1 MGFRILHNKEPH
13 FLAIISINKQFL
25 QLVQGKIVMYNNSR
39 ACCFGSSLQRKV
51 CAIRARGGIPPTIIY
66 NIIKERLYMKVF
78 MDKDFLL
85 ETPTA
90 QHLYHDYS
98 AKLPIV
104 DYHCHIPPQEIYEDR
119 RFENIAQVWLG
130 GHQVLADG
138 SDYYFGDHYKWRVM
152 RSNGVPEEYI
162 TGDKPDRER
171 FQKFAESL
179 EMAIGNPMYT
189 WCHLELKKYFGYE
202 GVLNGET
209 AEEVWNLCNDKLQH
223 DPKLT
228 VRGLIEQSN
237 VAMVGTTD
245 DPIDSLEW
253 HKKIKEDPT
262 IKVVVAPSF
271 RPDKALNIRKEGFA
285 DYIHKLE
292 KVVGRKFACANCVVS
307 ALEERLKFFV
317 EMGCRASDHGLDYI
331 PFAETNAEKATAA
344 FKKAMAGETLTKEEG
359 DEYTTYLLLK
369 LGALYKKHNV
379 VMQMHYSCLRNVN
392 DKMYR
397 KLGPDTGFDMI
408 AVTDCS
414 ATISS
419 LLSALT
425 KEDACPKVILYS
437 LNPADFDML
446 GTILGAFQDDEI
458 PGKIQLGSAWWF
470 CDTDDGMYQQMKT
483 LARLGLLGNFI
494 GMLTDSRSFLS
505 YTRHELFRRLMCNLI
520 GGWVE
525 NGQYPNDDKALKQIV
540 EGISYYNAKRYFNL

>member
-1 MGFRILHNKEPH
+1 
-13 FLAIISINKQFL
+13 
-25 QLVQGKIVMYNNSR
+25 
-39 ACCFGSSLQRKV
+39 
-51 CAIRARGGIPPTIIY
+51 
-66 NIIKERLYMKVF
+66 MKAF
-78 MDKDFLL
+78 MDKEFMLQS
-85 ETPTA
+85 PTA
-90 QHLYHDYS
+90 QHLYHDY
-98 AKLPIV
+98 AADMPIC
-104 DYHCHIPPQEIYEDR
+104 DYHCHIPPREIYENR

-130 GHQVLADG
+130 GRNPDG
-138 SDYYFGDHYKWRVM
+138 SYFGDHYKWRVM

-171 FQKFAESL
+171 FQKFAEAL
-179 EMAIGNPMYT
+179 PMAIGNPMYHWT
-189 WCHLELKKYFGYE
+189 NLELHVFFGYD
-202 GVLNGET
+202 GVLNGDT

-237 VAMVGTTD
+237 VAFIGTTD
-245 DPIDSLEW
+245 DPIDDLYW

-262 IKVVVAPSF
+262 IKFTVAPSF
-271 RPDKALNIRKEGFA
+271 RPDKAININKPGFA
-285 DYIHKLE
+285 EYMGKLAA
-292 KVVGRKFACANCVVS
+292 VVGKEKLACIDCVTDALTKRIEFFA
-307 ALEERLKFFV
+307 

-483 LARLGLLGNFI
+483 LARLGLLGNFV

-505 YTRHELFRRLMCNLI
+505 YTRHDYFRRILCNLI
-520 GGWVE
+520 GQWVE
-525 NGQYPNDDKALKQIV
+525 DGEYPNDEKALEKIV
-540 EGISYYNAKRYFNL
+540 KGICFDNAKRYFNL

>member
-1 MGFRILHNKEPH
+1 
-13 FLAIISINKQFL
+13 
-25 QLVQGKIVMYNNSR
+25 
-39 ACCFGSSLQRKV
+39 
-51 CAIRARGGIPPTIIY
+51 
-66 NIIKERLYMKVF
+66 MKAF
-78 MDKDFLL
+78 MDKEFMLQS
-85 ETPTA
+85 PTA
-90 QHLYHDYS
+90 QHLYHAYAEDM
-98 AKLPIV
+98 PIC
-104 DYHCHIPPQEIYEDR
+104 DYHCHIPPREIYENR
-119 RFENIAQVWLG
+119 RFDNIAQVWLG
-130 GHQVLADG
+130 GRNPDG
-138 SDYYFGDHYKWRVM
+138 SYFGDHYKWRVM

-171 FQKFAESL
+171 FQKFAEAL
-179 EMAIGNPMYT
+179 PMAIGNPMYHWT
-189 WCHLELKKYFGYE
+189 NLELHTFFGYD
-202 GVLNGET
+202 GVLNGDT

-237 VAMVGTTD
+237 VAFIGTTD

-262 IKVVVAPSF
+262 IKFTVAPSF
-271 RPDKALNIRKEGFA
+271 RPDKALNINKPGFA
-285 DYIHKLE
+285 EYMGKLAAAVGKE
-292 KVVGRKFACANCVVS
+292 KLTCINCVTS
-307 ALEERLKFFV
+307 ALTDRIEFFA

-344 FKKAMAGETLTKEEG
+344 FKKAMAGETLTKQEG

-520 GGWVE
+520 GNWVE
-525 NGQYPNDDKALKQIV
+525 NGQYPNDEKSLKKIV